1 MKITINN
8 YLWLLL
14 AFMTYSGFS
23 YTMQAEL
30 EKTDYQ
36 QMLFQANSADNVRF
50 ALARGADVNAVD
62 ANGRTPLH
70 RASRE
75 AKNVVVKVLIDA
87 GADVDA
93 RDVCGW
99 TALHEAAIEGYAHVV
114 ELLLAAGADVDARDG
129 AGWTP
134 LHMAADGDHTKV
146 VELLLTAGA
155 DVDAKNAHGLT
166 ALHRAEELSV
176 VMLLTGA
183 GADYSD
189 LKESPVIQ
197 QALAELQTE

>member
-1 MKITINN
+1 M
-8 YLWLLL
+8 
-14 AFMTYSGFS
+14 
-23 YTMQAEL
+23 
-30 EKTDYQ
+30 
-36 QMLFQANSADNVRF
+36 
-50 ALARGADVNAVD
+50 
-62 ANGRTPLH
+62 
-70 RASRE
+70 
-75 AKNVVVKVLIDA
+75 
-87 GADVDA
+87 
-93 RDVCGW
+93 
-99 TALHEAAIEGYAHVV
+99 
-114 ELLLAAGADVDARDG
+114 DARDG

-189 LKESPVIQ
+189 SKESPVDP
-197 QALAELQTE
+197 ASFS